1 MRVHVVTVPYR
12 YDQPDEGLG
21 LGPSRLLEE
30 GLLDAISAAGHE
42 QTGSSEACLPDDA
55 REQGRTAVN
64 IGRLGSETA
73 SLVAQRRTQGEAVFV
88 VAGDDTATIGVVAG
102 LQQADGAGT
111 PLGIVWFDAHGDF
124 NTPETSYSGILA
136 GMPLAILAGLA
147 GPRWRE
153 AAGIVVPIA
162 TDRIVLAGAR
172 DFDEKEE
179 VLLRSTEVH
188 RVTAPDVRAK
198 APFTSVIGRLA
209 SSVSIIYVNIDL
221 DVLDPRL
228 VPSSTTPSPNGL
240 EIDDVAEALGQVM
253 ATGKVAAVSITSLNP
268 LGGQRGARA
277 VQTAHDLVAQLMA
290 RWTSVPALPATYG
303 R

>member
-12 YDQPDEGLG
+12 YDQPEEGLG

-30 GLLDAISAAGHE
+30 GLLDAIQAAGHE

-55 REQGRTAVN
+55 REDGRTAIN

-73 SLVAQRRTQGEAVFV
+73 ELVATHRLGGEAVFV

-111 PLGIVWFDAHGDF
+111 PLGVVWFDAHADF

-162 TDRIVLAGAR
+162 TDRMVLAGAR

-188 RVTAPDVRAK
+188 RLTASDVRARD
-198 APFTSVIGRLA
+198 PFTAVVDRLA
-209 SSVSIIYVNIDL
+209 SSVSVIYVNIDL

-240 EIDDVAEALGQVM
+240 EIDDVAEALGHVM
-253 ATGKVAAVSITSLNP
+253 ATGKVAAISMTSLNP
-268 LGGQRGARA
+268 LGGQRGNRA
-277 VQTAHDLVAQLMA
+277 VQTAHELVAQLMR
-290 RWTSVPALPATYG
+290 RWTAVPPLPASYSG
-303 R
+303 

>member
-12 YDQPDEGLG
+12 YDQPAEGLG

-42 QTGSSEACLPDDA
+42 QTGSSEACLSDDA
-55 REQGRTAVN
+55 REHGRTAVN

-73 SLVAQRRTQGEAVFV
+73 TLVAGHRADGEAVLV

-172 DFDEKEE
+172 DLDEKEE

-188 RVTAPDVRAK
+188 RVTASDVRAK
-198 APFTSVIGRLA
+198 TPFSSVIGRLA
-209 SSVSIIYVNIDL
+209 SSVSIIYINIDL

-240 EIDDVAEALGQVM
+240 EIDDVADAVGHVM

-268 LGGQRGARA
+268 LGGQRGDRA
-277 VQTAHDLVAQLMA
+277 VHTASELVAQLMA
-290 RWTSVPALPATYG
+290 RWAAVPPLPTAYAS
-303 R
+303 

>member
-1 MRVHVVTVPYR
+1 VRVHVVTVPYR
-12 YDQPDEGLG
+12 YDQPEEGLG
-21 LGPSRLLEE
+21 LGPSRLLEG
-30 GLLDAISAAGHE
+30 GLLEAIQAAGHE
-42 QTGSSEACLPDDA
+42 QTGSSEACLPDEA
-55 REQGRTAVN
+55 REDGRTAIN

-73 SLVAQRRTQGEAVFV
+73 DLVAAHRTGGEAVFV

-111 PLGIVWFDAHGDF
+111 PLGVVWFDAHGDF

-188 RVTAPDVRAK
+188 RVTASDVRAK
-198 APFTSVIGRLA
+198 TPFNSVVARLA
-209 SSVSIIYVNIDL
+209 ASVSIIYVNIDL

-240 EIDDVAEALGQVM
+240 EIEDVAEALGQVM
-253 ATGKVAAVSITSLNP
+253 ATGKVAAISMTSLNP
-268 LGGQRGARA
+268 LGGQRGNRA
-277 VQTAHDLVAQLMA
+277 VQTANELVSQLMT
-290 RWTSVPALPATYG
+290 RWTAVPPLPT

>member
-12 YDQPDEGLG
+12 YDQPEEGLG

-30 GLLDAISAAGHE
+30 GLLDAIQAAGHE
-42 QTGSSEACLPDDA
+42 QTGSSEACLPEEA
-55 REQGRTAVN
+55 REDGRTAIN

-73 SLVAQRRTQGEAVFV
+73 ELVAKHRLDGEAVFV

-111 PLGIVWFDAHGDF
+111 PLGVVWFDAHADF

-162 TDRIVLAGAR
+162 TDRMVLAGAR

-188 RVTAPDVRAK
+188 RVSASEVRAK
-198 APFTSVIGRLA
+198 APFTAAVDRLA
-209 SSVSIIYVNIDL
+209 SSVSVIYVNIDL

-240 EIDDVAEALGQVM
+240 EIDDVAEALGHVM
-253 ATGKVAAVSITSLNP
+253 ATGKVAAISMTSLNP
-268 LGGQRGARA
+268 LGGQRGNRA
-277 VQTAHDLVAQLMA
+277 VQTAHELVAQLMR
-290 RWTSVPALPATYG
+290 RWTAVPPLPAGYAG
-303 R
+303 